1 MRRICFLICLYASF
15 CVGFTSLG
23 HASPTPADSVHFC
36 LPLDIDEMQAR
47 DSIYAANKQ
56 ALNLNVGSP
65 RTVRMIY
72 FLPNDR
78 PYRASVVDSMKSTIR
93 RIQTFYGEQMQAH
106 GYGYKTFAFESDASG
121 EPIVHRVDGQHAD
134 SHYLDNTSS
143 KVPDEVHEAFDR
155 DANIYLIVVD
165 NSNNA
170 IGTSR
175 GRRAGGTGGA
185 RGKVGGHALV
195 HGAFSFRTVAHEFG
209 HAFGLQH
216 DFNDDSFIMSYGWGR
231 HRLSACHAEF
241 LSVHPYYVPSIP
253 IEGNSVAGFYGP
265 IDENSHPIGLLSS
278 SEYSVGSR
286 SVPIQIKA
294 SDTDGIHQ
302 MLLFV
307 RTAEPH
313 PAAEFFEVKACRS
326 LNGESSAVVEFDYN
340 GIIPSDRGTNL
351 SNPVRHEIFIQ
362 LVDSDGNHRGAFF
375 YLIEISPHLIAT
387 LRQTRRITSVAFSPD
402 GNLLATGSNGGKA
415 NLWDVATQQ
424 KTATFGIGRSVA
436 FSPDG
441 ASVAVGGADIAL
453 WDVSTKARI
462 ATLSIGN
469 LVNSI
474 AFSPDGFT
482 LASGS
487 WGQDR
492 TIKLWNLVTRETI
505 ATLDGNGVTSTV
517 AFSPDGTTLASGGW
531 GEAAIRLWD
540 ISTRRHIATLSDT
553 KLRFGDIRSVAFSP
567 DGTTIASGSG
577 SGYIYELLNLWD
589 VQTRNHVATLA
600 NRGSIHSV
608 AFSPDGSIVVSGTNE
623 GAIKLWDVAKRALV
637 ATLPGHP
644 REVTSVAFSPGG
656 RTLASGGEDNT
667 VRLWDVS
674 KWTSRRP
681 QPQTL
686 QIISGNNQQSSPG
699 SALANPFIVEVRDQN
714 GNPLQGVRV
723 TFTVTAGDGKLSGRF
738 GVENAVTDASGRA
751 QRTLT
756 LGPNPGANAV
766 KASVVGIVEDY
777 ETTFNATGIGTP
789 TTPTID
795 GGDYSTWHLPNGTIA
810 RLGKG
815 SIGGTVAFS
824 PDGRTLAVS
833 GGIGVWLYEVATQ
846 NELSLFTGHQG
857 TVRSV
862 AFSPDGTMLVSG
874 SSSSYSGTLKLWNV
888 STGRDIATF
897 GGNRTWRQA
906 IGSVAFS
913 PDGNSIA
920 AGSYGEVNL
929 WDVASK
935 TKIATLAG
943 HTRWVHSVAYSP
955 DGKMLAAGLND
966 DKVEL
971 WDISARTKTTLT
983 HEGLVGSVA
992 FSPDGRTLASAGTG
1006 IVKLWDV
1013 ATRTVVNTLKNT
1025 FGPVAYSPD
1034 GTMLFAGDKLWDA
1047 NAATSLATFGGRA
1060 SFVAFSP
1067 DGRTLATGTN
1077 VYVSLWDIQTHNNV
1091 TIKHSTGVRSIA
1103 FSPDGTT
1110 LASGGSGSVQ
1120 LWDVVNKTDV
1130 ATLDGSAP
1138 VAFFRNGTTLV
1149 TRNKLWNLSTK
1160 LNVAMFP
1167 GSFHS
1172 VAISPDGTILASGGV
1187 GSTVKLWDV
1196 ATRQNIGTLEGH
1208 TGDFNSGAVQAVA
1221 FSPNGLTLA
1230 SGSRDNTIKLWNVAE
1245 RRNTATLRGHNETV
1259 ESVAFSPDG
1268 ETLASGSRDR
1278 TVRLWNVTSEQGIA
1292 TLRHRTEVLTVA
1304 FGPDGNSL
1312 VSGSADGSV
1321 LLWDPVSKENTTSL
1335 NGHTGWVRSVAFS
1348 SNGTTLASG
1357 ATDGT
1362 VLLWDMSSLRLGI
1375 PPSSGS
1381 NSDAVLSLD
1390 LIPDGGAGNQVNDG
1404 VTSGTVSGKDTKIAI
1419 EVFASG
1425 VKTSLAGL
1433 LVKFDFDSSVLA
1445 FVKAESGAFGFNI
1458 PQATGTYFAATE
1470 NVNIP
1475 ASGFLA
1481 RGEFKSLVDVTDR
1494 PFSIGIDVVTLAESQ
1509 TVSNDIR
1516 TTKVI
1521 SFNSTP
1527 SPATF
1532 SISLDANSAAGDQGV
1547 TTLDVGSGSVV
1558 PIQLFGNDIRG
1569 VNGISARFEFDVA
1582 QVGYDGFDPGSL
1594 LPNAQVLAVPATNP
1608 TAIDISVV
1616 SFGGQ
1621 AAVDSGM
1628 VGTIRFRTTDAFSGT
1643 TLRMVSA
1650 EIGRGDQREKLTL
1663 SDTGVMLR
1671 LAQLTP
1677 DFNGDGKV
1685 DFGDFVA
1692 FGMHFGASRGDARY
1706 EAKYDLD
1713 EDGAI
1718 GFGDFLIFGREFG
1731 T

>member
-1 MRRICFLICLYASF
+1 MAF
-15 CVGFTSLG
+15 
-23 HASPTPADSVHFC
+23 SPD
-36 LPLDIDEMQAR
+36 
-47 DSIYAANKQ
+47 
-56 ALNLNVGSP
+56 G
-65 RTVRMIY
+65 
-72 FLPNDR
+72 
-78 PYRASVVDSMKSTIR
+78 
-93 RIQTFYGEQMQAH
+93 
-106 GYGYKTFAFESDASG
+106 KTLASG
-121 EPIVHRVDGQHAD
+121 SDDETV
-134 SHYLDNTSS
+134 
-143 KVPDEVHEAFDR
+143 KVW
-155 DANIYLIVVD
+155 N
-165 NSNNA
+165 
-170 IGTSR
+170 
-175 GRRAGGTGGA
+175 
-185 RGKVGGHALV
+185 
-195 HGAFSFRTVAHEFG
+195 VAT
-209 HAFGLQH
+209 Q
-216 DFNDDSFIMSYGWGR
+216 
-231 HRLSACHAEF
+231 
-241 LSVHPYYVPSIP
+241 
-253 IEGNSVAGFYGP
+253 
-265 IDENSHPIGLLSS
+265 
-278 SEYSVGSR
+278 
-286 SVPIQIKA
+286 
-294 SDTDGIHQ
+294 
-302 MLLFV
+302 
-307 RTAEPH
+307 
-313 PAAEFFEVKACRS
+313 
-326 LNGESSAVVEFDYN
+326 
-340 GIIPSDRGTNL
+340 TN
-351 SNPVRHEIFIQ
+351 
-362 LVDSDGNHRGAFF
+362 
-375 YLIEISPHLIAT
+375 IAT
-387 LRQTRRITSVAFSPD
+387 FEGHRSWVSSVAFSPD
-402 GNLLATGSNGGKA
+402 GTTIASASRDNVSSSWDNAVR
-415 NLWDVATQQ
+415 LWDVATG
-424 KTATFGIGRSVA
+424 KNVATYRHVDNISTTYN
-436 FSPDG
+436 SPWI
-441 ASVAVGGADIAL
+441 VYQ
-453 WDVSTKARI
+453 
-462 ATLSIGN
+462 
-469 LVNSI
+469 
-474 AFSPDGFT
+474 P
-482 LASGS
+482 SGQAQFVYS
-487 WGQDR
+487 
-492 TIKLWNLVTRETI
+492 
-505 ATLDGNGVTSTV
+505 V
-517 AFSPDGTTLASGGW
+517 AFSPDGTTLASGAGPW
-531 GEAAIRLWD
+531 VGN
-540 ISTRRHIATLSDT
+540 
-553 KLRFGDIRSVAFSP
+553 
-567 DGTTIASGSG
+567 GTA
-577 SGYIYELLNLWD
+577 
-589 VQTRNHVATLA
+589 V
-600 NRGSIHSV
+600 
-608 AFSPDGSIVVSGTNE
+608 
-623 GAIKLWDVAKRALV
+623 
-637 ATLPGHP
+637 
-644 REVTSVAFSPGG
+644 
-656 RTLASGGEDNT
+656 
-667 VRLWDVS
+667 LWDVS
-674 KWTSRRP
+674 EWTSPRP
-681 QPQTL
+681 HTIQT
-686 QIISGNNQQSSPG
+686 ISGNGQQSSPG

-1110 LASGGSGSVQ
+1110 LASDGSGSVQ
-1120 LWDVVNKTDV
+1120 LWDVAKQTEI
-1130 ATLDGSAP
+1130 ATLDARGP
-1138 VAFFRNGTTLV
+1138 VAFFPNGTTLV
-1149 TRNKLWNLSTK
+1149 TGNKLWNVPTRTNFATLSG
-1160 LNVAMFP
+1160 L
-1167 GSFHS
+1167 FHS

-1196 ATRQNIGTLEGH
+1196 ATRQEIGTLEGH

-1221 FSPNGLTLA
+1221 FSPDGITLA
-1230 SGSRDNTIKLWNVAE
+1230 SGSRDNTIRLWNVST
-1245 RRNTATLRGHNETV
+1245 RRNIATLQGHSKFV

-1278 TVRLWNVTSEQGIA
+1278 TVKLWNVTSEQGIA

-1335 NGHTGWVRSVAFS
+1335 SGHTGWVRSVAYS

-1362 VLLWDMSSLRLGI
+1362 VLLWDISSLG
-1375 PPSSGS
+1375 SGTS
-1381 NSDAVLSLD
+1381 PEASFSLSLD
-1390 LIPDGGAGNQVNDG
+1390 GNL
-1404 VTSGTVSGKDTKIAI
+1404 
-1419 EVFASG
+1419 ASG
-1425 VKTSLAGL
+1425 
-1433 LVKFDFDSSVLA
+1433 
-1445 FVKAESGAFGFNI
+1445 N
-1458 PQATGTYFAATE
+1458 
-1470 NVNIP
+1470 
-1475 ASGFLA
+1475 
-1481 RGEFKSLVDVTDR
+1481 
-1494 PFSIGIDVVTLAESQ
+1494 
-1509 TVSNDIR
+1509 
-1516 TTKVI
+1516 
-1521 SFNSTP
+1521 
-1527 SPATF
+1527 
-1532 SISLDANSAAGDQGV
+1532 QGV
-1547 TTLDVGSGSVV
+1547 TTLDVSSGSVV

-1569 VNGISARFEFDVA
+1569 VNGVSARFEFDVA
-1582 QVGYDGFDPGSL
+1582 QVDYDGFDPGSL

-1608 TAIDISVV
+1608 TAIDVSVV

-1621 AAVDSGM
+1621 AAVDSGI
-1628 VGTIRFRTTDAFSGT
+1628 VGTIRFRTTDGFLGST
-1643 TLRMVSA
+1643 IRMVTA
-1650 EIGRGDQREKLTL
+1650 EIGRGDERESITP
-1663 SDTGVMLR
+1663 SDIAVTLR
-1671 LAQLTP
+1671 LAEPSP

-1692 FGMHFGASRGDARY
+1692 FGMHFGASLGDSRY
-1706 EAKYDLD
+1706 DPKYDLD
-1713 EDGAI
+1713 QDGMI
-1718 GFGDFLIFGREFG
+1718 GFGDFLIFGQEFG